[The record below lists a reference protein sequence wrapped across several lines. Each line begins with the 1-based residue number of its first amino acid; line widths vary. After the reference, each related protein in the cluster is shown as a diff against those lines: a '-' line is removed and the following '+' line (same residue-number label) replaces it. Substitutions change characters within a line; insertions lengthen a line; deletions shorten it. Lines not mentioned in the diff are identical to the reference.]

1 MDIALARMKFGDKST
16 IGEFWYNGKFLCYS
30 LEPALGDGGK
40 GYAIPAGCYRVTLV
54 TSPKFKR
61 TVPLLHDVPGRTAI
75 EIHPGNTHADTKGC
89 ILPGMEYLGIDRIG
103 RSREAFEMLVG
114 LMAKA
119 GEDVYISIVNNQAAK
134 QGGLFVE
141 EEKA

>member
-1 MDIALARMKFGDKST
+1 
-16 IGEFWYNGKFLCYS
+16 
-30 LEPALGDGGK
+30 
-40 GYAIPAGCYRVTLV
+40 
-54 TSPKFKR
+54 
-61 TVPLLHDVPGRTAI
+61 
-75 EIHPGNTHADTKGC
+75 
-89 ILPGMEYLGIDRIG
+89 MEYLGIDRIG